1 MTAYIGNGLPY
12 IPSGF
17 RLDGS
22 IEEGDVI
29 WYGQANNTT
38 ITQGQAL
45 KTASGLVI
53 PIASAF
59 ASGFIGIA
67 LFAQVTT
74 TVSPALQMAVI
85 KPNPNKLF
93 WAPVLSATLV
103 TIAAVGTMVDL
114 FSTTGIGVDITDTTL
129 TSWGF
134 AVVDFDAS
142 TLAIA
147 ANAAGFVKGYFLA
160 QPQ

>member
-1 MTAYIGNGLPY
+1 MSIGNGLPY

-29 WYGQANNTT
+29 WLGQALNTT

-45 KTASGLVI
+45 KTTAGLAT
-53 PIASAF
+53 PQAGAF
-59 ASGFIGIA
+59 STAFVGIA

-74 TVSPALQMAVI
+74 ATSLPIAII

-103 TIAAVGTMVDL
+103 TVAAVGTMVDL
-114 FSTTGIGVDITDTTL
+114 NSTTSIGLDITDTTL
-129 TSWGF
+129 AGWGF
-134 AVVDFDAS
+134 EIVDFDAS
-142 TLAIA
+142 TVAVA
-147 ANAAGFVKGYFLA
+147 ANAAGFVKGFFIQ

>member
-1 MTAYIGNGLPY
+1 MANIGNGLPY

-17 RLDGS
+17 RLDGT
-22 IEEGDVI
+22 IDEGDVM

-45 KTASGLVI
+45 KTAAGLVT

-59 ASGFIGIA
+59 VAGFVGFA

-74 TVSPALQMAVI
+74 NVTPTVQMAVI
-85 KPNPNKLF
+85 KPNPTKFF
-93 WAPVLSATLV
+93 WAPVLSAVAV
-103 TIAAVGTMVDL
+103 TIAAVGTVVDL

-129 TSWGF
+129 ASWGF
-134 AVVDFDAS
+134 EIVDFDAS
-142 TLAIA
+142 TLALA
-147 ANAAGFVKGYFLA
+147 ANPGGFVKGRIMP

>member
-1 MTAYIGNGLPY
+1 MANIGNGLPY

-22 IEEGDVI
+22 VAEGDVM
-29 WYGQANNTT
+29 WFNQNTNKT

-45 KTASGLVI
+45 KTVSGGVES
-53 PIASAF
+53 IAAAF
-59 ASGFIGIA
+59 GSTFIGVA
-67 LFAQVTT
+67 LFAQT
-74 TVSPALQMAVI
+74 TVGTALPIAVI
-85 KPNPNKLF
+85 TPNPNKFF

-103 TIAAVGTMVDL
+103 TTAAIGTMVDL
-114 FSTTGIGVDITDTTL
+114 NGSGAIGVDITDTTL
-129 TSWGF
+129 ASWGF
-134 AVVDFDAS
+134 EIVDIDAS

-147 ANAAGFVKGYFLA
+147 ANAAGFVKGRFLQ

>member
-1 MTAYIGNGLPY
+1 MTNIGNGLPY

-22 IEEGDVI
+22 VDEGDVQ
-29 WYGQANNTT
+29 WFGQALNTT

-45 KTASGLVI
+45 KTAAGLVT

-67 LFAQVTT
+67 LFAQVTVG
-74 TVSPALQMAVI
+74 VSIPIAVI
-85 KPNPNKLF
+85 TPNPNKFF
-93 WAPVLSATLV
+93 WAPVLSAALV

-129 TSWGF
+129 ASWGF
-134 AVVDFDAS
+134 EVCDFDAS
-142 TLAIA
+142 TLAVA
-147 ANAAGFVKGYFLA
+147 ANAAGFVKGRFLQ